1 RAVKPLREGV
11 QGRGEGETRRRREVA
26 HPPSRPLLYTTSISR
41 HELTIKQVAL
51 EQAKAPAPLFSAA
64 KLIAAL
70 SSLEEKAK
78 ACQLPTFSATLN
90 EGKGYMQH
98 PSLGKMVL
106 RALGPKEDEA
116 VAKKFAAMANHVF
129 PPTPRPAYGRASDVE
144 KRSNP
149 AEELAPAPQ
158 IVVDQLKEI
167 MNNAKTV
174 LDTTIGRIGERFD
187 SFVSHPVVNAARVFD
202 MSNWPDYDDDDDTE
216 DFGAVQIGAIYHHYK
231 QVLDAK
237 GFSFQDALMEW
248 TELHILVNRRYPRR
262 NKAFSALWPSV
273 IKTQQESAFTKQE
286 SARFAN
292 IFMITGLLLAFPVNS
307 AKCEMAFS
315 LMNTVK
321 TDWRNKLTSI
331 SLTSL
336 MKINLLDGGVIF
348 FGERRE
354 LCRRGTILPRKEF
367 ATERFFAS
375 NRAERVAR
383 DIWGFPRL
391 KDGKS
396 QQVPPRLSTRV
407 CSRSHPGCQR
417 GSAAG
422 PIQAVNE
429 GQAAG
434 PTQAVNEGQA
444 AGPTQAVNEGQA
456 AGPTQAVNEGLQQVP
471 PRLSTR
477 VCSRSHPGC
486 QRGSAAGPT
495 QAVNEGQTAGPTQAV
510 NEGQAAGPTQAVNE
524 GLQQVPPRLSTRVRQ
539 QVPPMLPTRKG
550 TGFPRKD
557 IRRVAGEREAESW
570 KEGDLPKARNPTT
583 MEMMEQKCSTW
594 YRRKNLSKDCLKYIN
609 GGEEGALV
617 AAFGRLGHVEA
628 THPLAPLVH
637 MIVDL
642 WLRLEHLPVERLD
655 LHKETHV
662 EDNTVA
668 GCETHFDGPFGQRW
682 TAVTI
687 GHKPHG
693 LTDCKM
699 DLIHTDNGSLH
710 STVIREYL
718 INCTACN
725 ETHVRMGMAQH
736 MDICGEVL
744 IECRG
749 CGNTAK
755 RSELDQFEAGL
766 STLWQTGKLSTT
778 QKTTLDRYTAK
789 QARTAADPQRN
800 KKQLIDKL
808 CLRDRSGEDQQ
819 AVQKHESTC
828 CHRLEDCLCG
838 MKIKRG
844 SRDQHSSTI
853 CPSQPIPCP
862 LGCQSQVKRG
872 TAVLHSSQACPRLV
886 RLCRMPGC
894 NFQGGQEVNTEHL
907 AEAAAEY
914 VTEVGYR
921 PLYPYPQGVSAVDIE
936 PLSEEP
942 IMDMGRT
949 WVREDLLNTTGEEKV
964 LEARAIQRLM
974 DIGKNK
980 GYTRL
985 SPRVKIIFQQYR
997 YEVSNFHRRNRV
1009 YRAISGLLTYGLRRG
1024 PPGTYYNYNED
1035 LLDVVRDTY
1044 PSGDDVNWML
1054 TNQDNR
1060 TTKEVGV
1067 EDLFDG
1073 GGLVE
1078 MFYRRSHQHK
1088 WKYNKNRMF
1097 RTDQQGKLVRPTGRP
1112 KLLLPVFEKREV
1124 NVGNL
1129 LDQKLPKWQWAK
1141 LKALP
1146 LLGAIR
1152 DATCHDMP
1160 YYCMASPP
1168 SPYTSTTDHME
1179 PQTPTL

>member
-1 RAVKPLREGV
+1 MSE
-11 QGRGEGETRRRREVA
+11 
-26 HPPSRPLLYTTSISR
+26 I
-41 HELTIKQVAL
+41 
-51 EQAKAPAPLFSAA
+51 
-64 KLIAAL
+64 L
-70 SSLEEKAK
+70 S
-78 ACQLPTFSATLN
+78 
-90 EGKGYMQH
+90 
-98 PSLGKMVL
+98 
-106 RALGPKEDEA
+106 
-116 VAKKFAAMANHVF
+116 
-129 PPTPRPAYGRASDVE
+129 
-144 KRSNP
+144 
-149 AEELAPAPQ
+149 
-158 IVVDQLKEI
+158 
-167 MNNAKTV
+167 
-174 LDTTIGRIGERFD
+174 
-187 SFVSHPVVNAARVFD
+187 
-202 MSNWPDYDDDDDTE
+202 
-216 DFGAVQIGAIYHHYK
+216 
-231 QVLDAK
+231 
-237 GFSFQDALMEW
+237 
-248 TELHILVNRRYPRR
+248 
-262 NKAFSALWPSV
+262 
-273 IKTQQESAFTKQE
+273 
-286 SARFAN
+286 
-292 IFMITGLLLAFPVNS
+292 
-307 AKCEMAFS
+307 
-315 LMNTVK
+315 
-321 TDWRNKLTSI
+321 
-331 SLTSL
+331 
-336 MKINLLDGGVIF
+336 
-348 FGERRE
+348 
-354 LCRRGTILPRKEF
+354 
-367 ATERFFAS
+367 
-375 NRAERVAR
+375 RAERVAR

-422 PIQAVNE
+422 PTQAVNEGQAAGPTQAVNEGQAAGPTQAVNE

-477 VCSRSHPGC
+477 VRQQVPPRLSTRARQQVPPRLSTRVCSRSHPGCQRGSGSRSHPGCQRGPGSRSHPGC

-495 QAVNEGQTAGPTQAV
+495 QAVNEGQAAGPTQAV

-524 GLQQVPPRLSTRVRQ
+524 GLQQVPPRLSTRARQ
-539 QVPPMLPTRKG
+539 QVPPRLSTRVCSRSHPGCQRGSGSRSHPGCQRGPGSRSHPGCQRGSAAGPTQAVNEGQAAGPTQAVNEGQAAGPTQAVNEGLQQVPPRLSTRFRQQVPPRLPTRKG

-570 KEGDLPKARNPTT
+570 KEGDLPKAHNPTT

-668 GCETHFDGPFGQRW
+668 GCEVDPYKMSKSALKAKLIKRGMDTKNTSTDRSDSGMDSGNNRTQTSRTYGLENGLDPYGQW
-682 TAVTI
+682 LFAFNSHQEI
-687 GHKPHG
+687 
-693 LTDCKM
+693 
-699 DLIHTDNGSLH
+699 S
-710 STVIREYL
+710 
-718 INCTACN
+718 ACN
-725 ETHVRMGMAQH
+725 ETHVRMDMAQH

-755 RSELDQFEAGL
+755 RSGLEDHVDNNPFTADVRLCYMELMSQGRKTMHAFNMTYIAKLQALDSSVFFFHFTPAVPLPADKHAAEAQHLPGPQRTPDL
-766 STLWQTGKLSTT
+766 YLGCHAAEQLQDHLFMNFVNCETIEKNHIQTRRYHLATQKGGGRNQSKWDEPLSTT
-778 QKTTLDRYTAK
+778 QKTTIDRYTAK
-789 QARTAADPQRN
+789 QARTAADQQRN

-894 NFQGGQEVNTEHL
+894 NFQGGQEVNREHL

-921 PLYPYPQGVSAVDIE
+921 PLYPYPQGVSAVDIK

-942 IMDMGRT
+942 NMDMGRT
-949 WVREDLLNTTGEEKV
+949 WVREDMLNTTASQRWIAHNLSGLMFENSFIHFVKFCFDKEKHAEIRRSGDLTMMFVLRGFSRPRARVPSGEEKV

-1054 TNQDNR
+1054 TNQDNKGGGR
-1060 TTKEVGV
+1060 GGLVRWTTE
-1067 EDLFDG
+1067 
-1073 GGLVE
+1073 GLVE

-1088 WKYNKNRMF
+1088 WKYNKNGMF

-1112 KLLLPVFEKREV
+1112 KLLLPVFEKRGV

-1129 LDQKLPKWQWAK
+1129 LDQKLPKYFECVNIASSSITSAQENEYEV
-1141 LKALP
+1141 LRDDV
-1146 LLGAIR
+1146 IR
-1152 DATCHDMP
+1152 NTA
-1160 YYCMASPP
+1160 A
-1168 SPYTSTTDHME
+1168 
-1179 PQTPTL
+1179 PTIEQRGN